1 MSVVNF
7 LKSKSFIIQLAIAFG
22 IIIILGFVLL
32 KFLDF
37 RTNHGEEI
45 QVPDLS
51 KMQITIAD
59 DRLKDLGLELLLLD
73 TIDFRKD
80 MPPYSVVE
88 QDPKAGSTVKDGR
101 KIYVKINAGGY
112 NDVILPDFDEKTYR
126 QISANL
132 KSMGL
137 KEGKI
142 TYKPNIAKDI
152 VLGLTQN
159 GKSLRKGDKVKK
171 NSTIDF
177 ILGDGKEIFDGS
189 ELEELPVETIDSI
202 MNIDEG
208 I

>member
-7 LKSKSFIIQLAIAFG
+7 LKSKSFLLQLVIAFG
-22 IIIILGFVLL
+22 IVVILGFVLL

-37 RTNHGEEI
+37 KTNHGEEI
-45 QVPDLS
+45 EVPDLS
-51 KMQITIAD
+51 KMQVTIAD

-73 TIDFRKD
+73 TVDFRKD

-112 NDVILPDFDEKTYR
+112 TDVSLPDFDEKTYR

-159 GKSLRKGDKVKK
+159 GKSLKPGDKVKK

-177 ILGDGKEIFDGS
+177 VLGDGKEIFDGTNLG
-189 ELEELPVETIDSI
+189 EMPAEPIDSLP
-202 MNIDEG
+202 DG
-208 I
+208 GF

>member
-7 LKSKSFIIQLAIAFG
+7 LKSKSFLIQLAIALG
-22 IIIILGFVLL
+22 SIVVLGFVLL

-37 RTNHGEEI
+37 KTNHGEEI

-51 KMQITIAD
+51 KMQITVAE
-59 DRLKDLGLELLLLD
+59 DRLNGLGLELLLLD

-80 MPPYSVVE
+80 MPPYSIVE
-88 QDPKAGSTVKDGR
+88 QDPKSGSTVKDGR

-112 NDVILPDFDEKTYR
+112 TDVTLPDFDEKTYR

-159 GKSLRKGDKVKK
+159 GKSLKQGDKVKK

-177 ILGDGKEIFDGS
+177 ILGDGKEIFDVINLG
-189 ELEELPVETIDSI
+189 EMPAEPIDSLP
-202 MNIDEG
+202 DG
-208 I
+208 GF